1 MVFGRTDLIF
11 QNGFVNAQSYIQ
23 RIFQSIVLPFVGAVG
38 PNFLLMHENAWLH
51 TAVPVAI
58 G

>member
-11 QNGFVNAQSYIQ
+11 QNYFVNAQSYIQ
-23 RIFQSIVLPFVGAVG
+23 RIFLPFFGAVG
-38 PNFLLMHENAWLH
+38 LNFLLMHENAWLH